1 MRCLRRR
8 PHTLVAKAACTSSV
22 RPHALV
28 PEGRIHTAVAGL
40 FALLEEELGQLHVR
54 VTLPAKYPAVAV
66 HVKLTCR
73 SVH

>member
-1 MRCLRRR
+1 M
-8 PHTLVAKAACTSSV
+8 
-22 RPHALV
+22 
-28 PEGRIHTAVAGL
+28 AGL
-40 FALLEEELGQLHVR
+40 FALLEEEVGQLHVR